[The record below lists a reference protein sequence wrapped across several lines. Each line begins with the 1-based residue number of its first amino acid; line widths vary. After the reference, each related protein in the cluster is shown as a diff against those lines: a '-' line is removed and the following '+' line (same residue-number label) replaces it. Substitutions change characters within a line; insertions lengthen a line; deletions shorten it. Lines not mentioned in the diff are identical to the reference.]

1 MPVYE
6 HSNIDFGKTQTHFSA
21 IQAILR
27 SKIIRISKI
36 GAPAFFLPDKYG
48 KMRFTTRRERRSMEE
63 NSRMKRKAAVMLLL
77 MTLGAASVSGCGKN
91 NTTSSSSV
99 SSASSTSA
107 SSASDASSAGSTSS
121 DSTASEEYASPSD
134 VDGIPVVDEE
144 VDSAECVTLG
154 DYKKLTLEKKVEQV
168 TDDDVQTAIMAE
180 TAVTMDDP
188 DATVQKGDTADIA
201 YVGKVDGKEFDGGSS
216 DSYNLVIGSGTFID
230 GFEDGVVGMKTGET
244 KDLNLKFPDSY
255 QSTDLA
261 GKDVVF
267 TVTVNAFTRPAENI
281 DGWELDDAWV
291 AKNTD
296 YSTVEEYR
304 AGKRAELEA
313 ANETTAE
320 NNLQND
326 AMQQMADGCTFH
338 KIPKSYITLG
348 EEDYDKRYTTY
359 LQNYG
364 ISLDDYL
371 EQYADRA
378 TYNQEKATYAG
389 TMAKSALLLDA
400 VEQGEGLTEKQKT
413 FHKRTRLRDLALLTL
428 LLGTGIRVSECVGL
442 DINDVDFK
450 NGGIHIHRKGG
461 KEVTVYF
468 GSEVEN
474 ALQDYLDERFGI
486 IPEEGSE
493 QALFLSM
500 QRKRMN
506 VRSVE
511 NLVKK
516 YAHIVTPLKK
526 ITPHKLR
533 STYGTNLYRETGD
546 IYLVADVLGHSDVNT
561 TKKHYAALEDERRR
575 SARNVVKLRE
585 P

>member
-27 SKIIRISKI
+27 LKIIRISKI

-144 VDSAECVTLG
+144 VDPAECVTLG

-230 GFEDGVVGMKTGET
+230 GFEDGVIGLKTGET

-255 QSTDLA
+255 QSTELA

-267 TVTVNAFTRPAENI
+267 NVTVNASTRPADNI
-281 DGWELDDAWV
+281 DGWALDDAGV

-296 YSTVEEYR
+296 YSTVE
-304 AGKRAELEA
+304 
-313 ANETTAE
+313 
-320 NNLQND
+320 
-326 AMQQMADGCTFH
+326 
-338 KIPKSYITLG
+338 
-348 EEDYDKRYTTY
+348 
-359 LQNYG
+359 
-364 ISLDDYL
+364 
-371 EQYADRA
+371 
-378 TYNQEKATYAG
+378 
-389 TMAKSALLLDA
+389 
-400 VEQGEGLTEKQKT
+400 
-413 FHKRTRLRDLALLTL
+413 
-428 LLGTGIRVSECVGL
+428 
-442 DINDVDFK
+442 
-450 NGGIHIHRKGG
+450 
-461 KEVTVYF
+461 
-468 GSEVEN
+468 
-474 ALQDYLDERFGI
+474 
-486 IPEEGSE
+486 
-493 QALFLSM
+493 
-500 QRKRMN
+500 
-506 VRSVE
+506 
-511 NLVKK
+511 
-516 YAHIVTPLKK
+516 
-526 ITPHKLR
+526 
-533 STYGTNLYRETGD
+533 
-546 IYLVADVLGHSDVNT
+546 
-561 TKKHYAALEDERRR
+561 
-575 SARNVVKLRE
+575 
-585 P
+585 

>member
-1 MPVYE
+1 
-6 HSNIDFGKTQTHFSA
+6 
-21 IQAILR
+21 
-27 SKIIRISKI
+27 
-36 GAPAFFLPDKYG
+36 
-48 KMRFTTRRERRSMEE
+48 
-63 NSRMKRKAAVMLLL
+63 MKRKAAVMLLL

-99 SSASSTSA
+99 SSASSKSA
-107 SSASDASSAGSTSS
+107 SSASD
-121 DSTASEEYASPSD
+121 EEYASPSD

-144 VDSAECVTLG
+144 VDPAECVTLG

-168 TDDDVQTAIMAE
+168 TDDEEQTVIMAE

-230 GFEDGVVGMKTGET
+230 GFEDGVIGMKTGET

-348 EEDYDKRYTTY
+348 EEDYDKLYTTY

-364 ISLDDYL
+364 IS
-371 EQYADRA
+371 Q
-378 TYNQEKATYAG
+378 
-389 TMAKSALLLDA
+389 S
-400 VEQGEGLTEKQKT
+400 GESNVC
-413 FHKRTRLRDLALLTL
+413 R
-428 LLGTGIRVSECVGL
+428 
-442 DINDVDFK
+442 ND
-450 NGGIHIHRKGG
+450 G
-461 KEVTVYF
+461 KKCPSS
-468 GSEVEN
+468 GC
-474 ALQDYLDERFGI
+474 
-486 IPEEGSE
+486 
-493 QALFLSM
+493 
-500 QRKRMN
+500 RKRG
-506 VRSVE
+506 RR
-511 NLVKK
+511 LD
-516 YAHIVTPLKK
+516 
-526 ITPHKLR
+526 
-533 STYGTNLYRETGD
+533 YR
-546 IYLVADVLGHSDVNT
+546 
-561 TKKHYAALEDERRR
+561 
-575 SARNVVKLRE
+575 
-585 P
+585 

>member
-1 MPVYE
+1 
-6 HSNIDFGKTQTHFSA
+6 
-21 IQAILR
+21 
-27 SKIIRISKI
+27 
-36 GAPAFFLPDKYG
+36 
-48 KMRFTTRRERRSMEE
+48 
-63 NSRMKRKAAVMLLL
+63 MKRKAAVMLLL

-144 VDSAECVTLG
+144 VDPAECVTLG

-230 GFEDGVVGMKTGET
+230 GFEDGVIGMKTGET

-291 AKNTD
+291 AENTD

-320 NNLQND
+320 NNLQDD
-326 AMQQMADGCTFH
+326 AMKQVADGCTFT
-338 KIPKSYITLG
+338 KIPKSYVTLG
-348 EEDYDKRYTTY
+348 EEDYDKRYTAY
-359 LQNYG
+359 LPAN
-364 ISLDDYL
+364 
-371 EQYADRA
+371 
-378 TYNQEKATYAG
+378 
-389 TMAKSALLLDA
+389 
-400 VEQGEGLTEKQKT
+400 
-413 FHKRTRLRDLALLTL
+413 
-428 LLGTGIRVSECVGL
+428 
-442 DINDVDFK
+442 
-450 NGGIHIHRKGG
+450 
-461 KEVTVYF
+461 
-468 GSEVEN
+468 
-474 ALQDYLDERFGI
+474 
-486 IPEEGSE
+486 
-493 QALFLSM
+493 
-500 QRKRMN
+500 
-506 VRSVE
+506 
-511 NLVKK
+511 
-516 YAHIVTPLKK
+516 
-526 ITPHKLR
+526 
-533 STYGTNLYRETGD
+533 
-546 IYLVADVLGHSDVNT
+546 
-561 TKKHYAALEDERRR
+561 
-575 SARNVVKLRE
+575 
-585 P
+585 